1 MRFLFSPYLAHHVV
15 PLSKP
20 PEVTGYLVEKLLIH
34 PALVVSMIE
43 RGPPVMFQATTPKVG
58 LDST

>member
-34 PALVVSMIE
+34 PAYDRKRATSDVS
-43 RGPPVMFQATTPKVG
+43 GY
-58 LDST
+58 DS